1 MGLVY
6 HVPSRFSYIRNNQI
20 PLKGSLQETVEM
32 MKYLQFS
39 LQSIKDMIKLLTA
52 VIYIGQIEFEVNKE
66 MQTTFTANSKDYL
79 KIVS

>member
-1 MGLVY
+1 
-6 HVPSRFSYIRNNQI
+6 
-20 PLKGSLQETVEM
+20 M
-32 MKYLQFS
+32 MEYLQFS

-66 MQTTFTANSKDYL
+66 MRTTFTANSEDYL